1 MNQLKLC
8 LRLTLCNYQFMNL
21 KLIFIT
27 ILFTFT
33 YLLSVT
39 SVLYTESFVLF
50 LAILFLF
57 AIYLVFQEST
67 YTKDEMK
74 WTQMVKYYISIQ
86 NWNKLVR
93 LDNERRMCH
102 LLLLSLQIQKHEIEW
117 VKKNISLIN
126 KRDYYQLQQI
136 SLRRLEVLSSFK
148 KQMKLDNAVFGI
160 RRLPLSHIN

>member
-1 MNQLKLC
+1 
-8 LRLTLCNYQFMNL
+8 MNL